1 MFKMRVVSYK
11 NNFEI
16 HIILFIL
23 QLLLMSIAKYMVDY
37 PTLVTKDLFEIV
49 KVQQLKTYYN
59 TFIKPGKLV
68 KY

>member
-1 MFKMRVVSYK
+1 MAV
-11 NNFEI
+11 
-16 HIILFIL
+16 
-23 QLLLMSIAKYMVDY
+23 AKYMVDY

-68 KY
+68 KYGLFIIKHNCNNYKILT

>member
-1 MFKMRVVSYK
+1 MA
-11 NNFEI
+11 
-16 HIILFIL
+16 
-23 QLLLMSIAKYMVDY
+23 IAKYMVDY

-68 KY
+68 KYWLFINYIKHNCNQNSYIKTNNNIY